1 MVKKFLIALC
11 LYTILVHPARA
22 ASESNASRQVNALF
36 EEAKQNYSPV
46 ELQRV
51 IALAK
56 GATDADGK
64 KITLLLAKA
73 LYYKALS
80 YYLNGEIAESLTAIN
95 ASIDTF
101 NVATDLMPTSLEAIG
116 YRVAARALLR
126 QMGEVSAT
134 AAAVEHSDAKTLE
147 KVSESNEFALY
158 ASAMTLF
165 YETLENPEKI
175 KKAAHQF
182 RTLAKNAPQNTEYRA
197 FALYFLALTDADKK
211 AAAVASLSQM
221 INNNQND
228 RLALF
233 LKEKLGVKQSPHF
246 IP

>member
-1 MVKKFLIALC
+1 MIKIFLIVLC
-11 LYTILVHPARA
+11 LYTTLANPARA
-22 ASESNASRQVNALF
+22 GKDSPAFLRVNALF

-46 ELQRV
+46 DLQRV

-80 YYLNGEIAESLTAIN
+80 YYINGEIAESLTAIN

-116 YRVAARALLR
+116 YRVAARSLLR

-134 AAAVEHSDAKTLE
+134 AAAVERSDAKTLE
-147 KVSESNEFALY
+147 EATEANEFALY

-165 YETLENPEKI
+165 YETLENPKKT

-197 FALYFLALTDADKK
+197 FALYFLALTDKAKK
-211 AAAVASLSQM
+211 PAAIASLTEM
-221 INNNQND
+221 IQTNSED

-233 LKEKLGVKQSPHF
+233 LKEKMEN
-246 IP
+246 